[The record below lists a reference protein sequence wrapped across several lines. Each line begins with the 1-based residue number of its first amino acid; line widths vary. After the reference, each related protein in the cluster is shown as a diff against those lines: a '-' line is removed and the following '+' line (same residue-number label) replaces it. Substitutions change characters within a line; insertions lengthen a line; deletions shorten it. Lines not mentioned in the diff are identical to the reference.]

1 MVVGGERGDRF
12 GPALPF
18 AAGLMVF
25 AAGLLISGLAP
36 AMWVVVLGRAL
47 QGVGAGA
54 IPAVAYASIGRTIPH
69 ALRPRVFALL
79 STAWVVPGLVG
90 PAAAAGVASAF
101 GWRAV
106 FLGLLPFV
114 AVASVAPYR
123 ALRRIGPLAGPG
135 IEPSPPLPAPP

>member
-54 IPAVAYASIGRTIPH
+54 IPAVAYASIGRRIPNE
-69 ALRPRVFALL
+69 LRPRVFALL

-90 PAAAAGVASAF
+90 PAAAAGVAAAG

-114 AVASVAPYR
+114 AVAGALSFR
-123 ALRRIGPLAGPG
+123 ALRTIGPPEEPIIGASRLA
-135 IEPSPPLPAPP
+135 PA